1 MLAEPLQDR
10 GLVPERNCAV
20 YRNVYRI
27 GAEDEVFLYVLKYLA
42 KAMQHH
48 AIAQISR
55 HTQLPETGKR
65 PGGCSDRDGEKS
77 GSVISNTGGPKGL
90 GPTAIFTSTLELTP
104 PRIQAAHRPH
114 SPLSS
119 RDRSHNFWLGH
130 ENTATPKSPF
140 CFQSIPFT
148 SFDRQPPL
156 YKTTTEPALGNRCP
170 INPNLREHLTLL
182 FPPTPIRASLHQ
194 HPSPELPRL
203 GKAPRHQDVAL
214 QLPLLR
220 GEISRD

>member
-1 MLAEPLQDR
+1 MGRCLPSHCKTGGSSLKAEK
-10 GLVPERNCAV
+10 NC
-20 YRNVYRI
+20 NVY
-27 GAEDEVFLYVLKYLA
+27 GVSVTVQEQFLYWQQSKSKA
-42 KAMQHH
+42 KPPH
-48 AIAQISR
+48 ALLCRASMPVSR
-55 HTQLPETGKR
+55 HR
-65 PGGCSDRDGEKS
+65 RHS
-77 GSVISNTGGPKGL
+77 GDWQSLVNFFDTVTARKGL
-90 GPTAIFTSTLELTP
+90 GRLQHGRPKRVRELNP
-104 PRIQAAHRPH
+104 SPHQAAHRPH

-130 ENTATPKSPF
+130 ENTATAKSPF

-156 YKTTTEPALGNRCP
+156 YKTTTKPALGNRCP

-203 GKAPRHQDVAL
+203 GKAPRHQHVAL